1 MADPLG
7 FLDDRPAALAAM
19 FDIVLGA
26 LDATVWVLDTDLV
39 ILFSTGAIPQLDG
52 RSHDEL
58 VGMPLTEYLGPELT
72 RTRLPLFERVLEGE
86 HVTYQTTRE
95 GHGEFEVHLCPVQ
108 GDDGEVR
115 GVVGVMADVTDRNY
129 AIRQSDSR
137 FELVLRQLPAFLWT
151 TDRELRVT
159 EMLGTAARAEHLT
172 QVGST
177 LYEFWNNVDEVGAIA
192 VHERALAGE
201 SVSDETTYHD
211 RTLHSELEP
220 LRAPDG
226 TIIGVLGV
234 AFDVTEE
241 RRLQRELAQ
250 AQKMDAIGQLTG
262 GIAHDF
268 NNMLTVITGYTAIAR
283 ARAGDDE
290 ELQGALAAID
300 SAAGASASL
309 TRQLLAFG
317 RQQTFQPRTIDL
329 NDTVQRM
336 TSLLGRLLGEG
347 IVLEEELSPQRPS
360 VFADPGQV
368 EQVVVNLALN
378 ARDAMPEGGTLRIA
392 TRVEEHETP
401 LRTVAGELP
410 PDRYAVL
417 AVADRGIGM
426 DEDTLQRAFE
436 PFFSTKEQ
444 GKGTGLGLAT
454 VFGIVS
460 QSGGGIAVASTPGAG
475 TTFEIFLP
483 AVAAEPVAVE
493 PAPAASPP
501 RQIRRVLLVDDDPSV
516 RQIVKILLERMG
528 FSVVATASADEARA
542 AMDADVDAVVADA
555 MLGGADGG
563 ELLAEIRR
571 TAERPIALVLT
582 SGWTRAEGSTARGVV
597 FLHKPFDAEELRA
610 ALAAAAAAVA

>member
-201 SVSDETTYHD
+201 SVSDETTYQD

-268 NNMLTVITGYTAIAR
+268 NNMLTVIAGYTAIAR

>member
-268 NNMLTVITGYTAIAR
+268 NNMLTVIAGYTAIAR

-610 ALAAAAAAVA
+610 ALAAAAAALA

>member
-268 NNMLTVITGYTAIAR
+268 NNMLTVIAGYTAIAR